1 MTNKRL
7 GNIKETTG
15 KPSKNMEESMKPL
28 GEKPIR
34 SGKGAGGARY
44 ATKYSGDYP
53 DRMRA
58 WFQARA
64 NPIEETEDK
73 FMRTVLVPKV
83 VPSFAG
89 FAAELGIPEAM
100 IETWKEE
107 HRGFLAAWE
116 ICRGIRKNALQELGC
131 RIPGTA
137 KYVLATLADEYG
149 MGTKDSGAGDLP
161 VPTYG
166 PVGSTPVESEEEPE
180 E

>member
-1 MTNKRL
+1 
-7 GNIKETTG
+7 
-15 KPSKNMEESMKPL
+15 MEESMKPL

-166 PVGSTPVESEEEPE
+166 PVGSTPVENEEEPE